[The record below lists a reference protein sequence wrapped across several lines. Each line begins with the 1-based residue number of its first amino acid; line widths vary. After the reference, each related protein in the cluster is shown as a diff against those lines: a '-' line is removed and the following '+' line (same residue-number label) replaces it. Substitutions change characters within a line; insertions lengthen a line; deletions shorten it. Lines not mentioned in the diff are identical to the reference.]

1 MRLRKRK
8 KREEETKIRKKN
20 TKHGPNAHSKCSKL
34 ITSYGETINLMK
46 SAVDSSIHSCPG
58 TLKTRNQALEF
69 LQNIYVT
76 GKKLKLVEVK
86 V

>member
-1 MRLRKRK
+1 MTGSR
-8 KREEETKIRKKN
+8 
-20 TKHGPNAHSKCSKL
+20 
-34 ITSYGETINLMK
+34 ETINLIK
-46 SAVDSSIHSCPG
+46 YAFDSSIHSCPG
-58 TLKTRNQALEF
+58 TLKNRNKALEF